1 MIRKITVINGGI
13 DNMSNLKL
21 EINQIKNITNGTLEF
36 PIEQGIYCLAGSNGC
51 GKSTVMSCLA
61 QLVFSSSLN
70 ILNSEDFSNSS
81 YVKFSY
87 GAKQTTWSYNYSQNK
102 WRSDVSVSKRLHF
115 NGMYEG
121 SLFYGTRF
129 NDSLIVDELVKTG
142 TISLNS
148 IVEADEYI
156 KQKLSFILHGDLSHY
171 QALKRVRNKNI
182 AKEAHLKNTPYFQVF
197 NNNPVSQYRMSSG
210 ECLLI
215 SLLHFIYNALI
226 RRSLPDS
233 QPILMLIDEI
243 ELALHPVAISRLID
257 LLYEII
263 EEHDNLTVILTS
275 HSPEVIHKINSN
287 NLFVIESTL
296 SNNFDII
303 NPCYPSYAIRDVY
316 IHDGFDYVILVEDM
330 LAKYIVDTIIKKAGL
345 NSSKLIN
352 ILPIGGW
359 ENVLK
364 FQHEANITNTFG
376 IGTKVFSILDGDI
389 QNNVGKAYKAFS
401 KLFLPIGSI
410 EKYLLKVIT
419 DPSYKQIKKE
429 INDHFFYIESLDSIL
444 ADYYKNGD
452 NNGKHLY
459 QKLRANL
466 EKRRISEDAFIKDLC
481 PIIMKH
487 TNFTS
492 FETSLAHLLS

>member
-1 MIRKITVINGGI
+1 
-13 DNMSNLKL
+13 MSNLKL
-21 EINQIKNITNGTLEF
+21 EINQIKNINNGTLEF
-36 PIEQGIYCLAGSNGC
+36 PIEPGIHCLAGSNGC

-70 ILNSEDFSNSS
+70 ILNNEDFTNSS
-81 YVKFSY
+81 YIKFSY
-87 GAKQTTWSYNYSQNK
+87 DTKQTIWSFDTFRKK
-102 WRSDVSVSKRLHF
+102 WKSDVSAPNRIHF

-129 NDSLIVDELVKTG
+129 NDSLIVDELVKNN
-142 TISLNS
+142 TISLGS
-148 IVEADEYI
+148 IVDADEYV
-156 KQKLSFILHGDLSHY
+156 KQKLSFILHGDLAHY
-171 QALKRVRNKNI
+171 KELKRVRNKNV
-182 AKEAHLKNTPYFQVF
+182 AREAHLKNTPYFQVF
-197 NNNPVSQYRMSSG
+197 NNQLVSQYRMSSG
-210 ECLLI
+210 ECLLT

-226 RRSLPDS
+226 RRSLPDN

-257 LLYEII
+257 LLYETID
-263 EEHDNLTVILTS
+263 EHGNLTVILTS

-287 NLFVIESTL
+287 NLFVIEST
-296 SNNFDII
+296 SANSFEII

-330 LAKYIVDTIIKKAGL
+330 LAKYIVDTIIKKASL
-345 NSSKLIN
+345 NSSRLIN

-364 FQHEANITNTFG
+364 FQYEANITNTFG

-389 QNNVGKAYKAFS
+389 QNKVGKKYKSFS

-419 DPSYKQIKKE
+419 DPNYSQIKKE

-444 ADYYKNGD
+444 ASYYKDGD
-452 NNGKHLY
+452 NSGKHLY
-459 QKLRANL
+459 QKLRTNL
-466 EKRRISEDAFIKDLC
+466 EKRHISEDAFIKDLC

-492 FETSLAHLLS
+492 FESSLAHLLS